1 MIKINDVTDLANLKG
16 KVIEFT
22 KGIEADEGYA
32 DAHMRARLTGYIYN
46 RHNDVRQDEMVH
58 VLYVDYSEF
67 DEHNQKF
74 EQNTYYDKD
83 GVPCLSAR
91 QAGYYHP
98 QDHIY
103 IGTDLHA
110 VLIDPVTELP
120 VS

>member
-32 DAHMRARLTGYIYN
+32 DA
-46 RHNDVRQDEMVH
+46 HNDVRQDEMVH